1 MHVQETPLR
10 LDKLLAE
17 TDLPD
22 CGGLVVF
29 SGTVRD
35 HHDGKAVTRL
45 IYTAHLG
52 VAERV
57 ISEIE
62 QEVMTKFAV
71 GACRI
76 QHRIGELAIG
86 EPAVLVVVRAAHRDA
101 AFEGSRYGIDEVKRR
116 APIWKEEFYADGTRA
131 FVEGCSIADG

>member
-1 MHVQETPLR
+1 MHIQESPLL
-10 LDKLLAE
+10 LDALLAE

-45 IYTAHLG
+45 IYTAHTP
-52 VAERV
+52 VADRV
-57 ISEIE
+57 IGEIE
-62 QEVMTKFAV
+62 QEVLTKFAV

-76 QHRIGELAIG
+76 QHRIGELRIG

-116 APIWKEEFYADGTRA
+116 VPIWKEEFYADGTRA
-131 FVEGCSIADG
+131 YVQGCALDDA

>member
-1 MHVQETPLR
+1 MRIQQTPLR
-10 LDKLLAE
+10 LDDLLAE

-45 IYTAHLG
+45 IYTAHAL

-57 ISEIE
+57 IAEIE
-62 QEVMTKFAV
+62 QEVLTKFAV

-76 QHRIGELAIG
+76 QHRIGELRIG
-86 EPAVLVVVRAAHRDA
+86 EAAVLVVVRAAHRDA

-116 APIWKEEFYADGTRA
+116 VPIWKEEFYADGSRA
-131 FVEGCSIADG
+131 YVQGCALDGA

>member
-1 MHVQETPLR
+1 MHIQEAPLR
-10 LDKLLAE
+10 LDALLAE
-17 TDLPD
+17 TELPD

-45 IYTAHLG
+45 IYTAHVP
-52 VAERV
+52 VADRM
-57 ISEIE
+57 IGEIE
-62 QEVMTKFAV
+62 QEVLTKFAV

-76 QHRIGELAIG
+76 QHRIGELRIG

-101 AFEGSRYGIDEVKRR
+101 AFEGSRYAIDEVKRR
-116 APIWKEEFYADGTRA
+116 VPIWKEEFYGDGTRA
-131 FVEGCSIADG
+131 FVKGCAIA